1 MRHPVAAALRLIGWG
16 WILIRHDALMPR
28 EITPL
33 LPPWLRPLAGLL
45 HLFSGKEARTGR
57 PGERVGR
64 ALEQLGPAAIKLG
77 QVLATRAD
85 IFGTQFA
92 LDLGRLKDRLP
103 PFPLDQARVEI
114 ERALGRPVE
123 SLFTDLQPAIAAA
136 SLAQAHAAHLHDGR
150 KVAVKVLRP
159 GVEGRVANGLDAL
172 RLAAR
177 MAERFVAPARRLEPQ
192 AGVMPCSSL

>member
-64 ALEQLGPAAIKLG
+64 ALEQLGH
-77 QVLATRAD
+77 QV
-85 IFGTQFA
+85 
-92 LDLGRLKDRLP
+92 
-103 PFPLDQARVEI
+103 
-114 ERALGRPVE
+114 ER
-123 SLFTDLQPAIAAA
+123 
-136 SLAQAHAAHLHDGR
+136 
-150 KVAVKVLRP
+150 
-159 GVEGRVANGLDAL
+159 EGRN
-172 RLAAR
+172 
-177 MAERFVAPARRLEPQ
+177 AEFGFGGAQLIRRIDGGYI
-192 AGVMPCSSL
+192 AGSDHRKDGCAVGF